1 MMKKALWLIIFC
13 SLLTS
18 PSFSSEQQIKCLA
31 DNIYW
36 AARNQEVRGM
46 MAVAHVTRNRVRSP
60 HWPSTY
66 CEVIEEGPMRESW
79 TTRKNPLLPEDQRV
93 YFPKRDRCQFSWYC
107 DGKSDS
113 IPSQDTDIYEVARMI
128 AFKIVH
134 NWFDDNTFGA
144 THYHAD
150 YVSPNWANEMTHT
163 VTIGTHIF
171 YKYP

>member
-1 MMKKALWLIIFC
+1 MMKKALWLTIFC

-36 AARNQEVRGM
+36 EARNQEVRGM

-79 TTRKNPLLPEDQRV
+79 TTRKNPLLPDDQRV

-107 DGKSDS
+107 DGKSDR
-113 IPSQDTDIYEVARMI
+113 IWNEDAFARAFII
-128 AFKIVH
+128 AKRVIAGQY
-134 NWFDDNTFGA
+134 DGYLEGA
-144 THYHAD
+144 THYHAT
-150 YVSPNWANEMTHT
+150 YVNPDWAKTKT
-163 VTIGTHIF
+163 LITQVGDHIF
-171 YKYP
+171 YRWD